1 MKPMS
6 ASGRF
11 CCKTPLKAQREQTRL
26 RSMLAQVTML
36 PEGARAKIPRDI
48 HEHARDV
55 ARSLVGTEAFEQSR
69 RDRKRIEMRFAHL
82 KRILRLGRLRLRGP
96 RGAQVEFTLAAIAQ
110 NLRRLGQ
117 VRGRIAQVIG
127 GGDTT
132 ADRRR
137 CARQSWDR
145 RIPSRRA
152 DCPAE
157 TGFSRRR
164 CLGPGF
170 WFPFVSQR
178 ARCKGCKP
186 PFVDLGT
193 AGPEERTKVHD
204 ISLSSVIGSSR
215 TRFPVA

>member
-110 NLRRLGQ
+110 TSGAWGRSVAALPRSLAVAIRQRLGG
-117 VRGRIAQVIG
+117 VAHANHGIG
-127 GGDTT
+127 GFHPVGQI
-132 ADRRR
+132 
-137 CARQSWDR
+137 ARQKQGFR
-145 RIPSRRA
+145 VGVALVPAFGSR
-152 DCPAE
+152 
-157 TGFSRRR
+157 S
-164 CLGPGF
+164 
-170 WFPFVSQR
+170 
-178 ARCKGCKP
+178 
-186 PFVDLGT
+186 
-193 AGPEERTKVHD
+193 
-204 ISLSSVIGSSR
+204 
-215 TRFPVA
+215 